1 MTRFIVEGL
10 SNVIR
15 IRVPYQLLL
24 TSLLRF
30 SRFFYIKRASKSY
43 NRNTRLNTHS
53 TISLPWLVSG
63 WNKWKGHFKR
73 GDHAIKRFDF
83 RERQTSAAS
92 YGGSGNENKPRRE
105 DGEGWMRKKKRKH
118 RERIHRPV
126 GSVGHCW
133 GGCLV
138 RRPSSE
144 GATVFPLWHTS
155 PFRSRSLLHRHLCPF
170 LLSERKRGTFPW
182 WREGGGGRGL
192 ARDCHSVMDDSTP
205 TRSIRLPRAC
215 TCLGG
220 ETHPSCSFPSPCRES
235 RRFRPI

>member
-1 MTRFIVEGL
+1 MLGSPIPNKGKSLSIRIQFCTWMTRFIVEGL

-43 NRNTRLNTHS
+43 NRNARLNTHS

-105 DGEGWMRKKKRKH
+105 DGEGWLDEKEKEKTQRENTPSRGICWALLRGLFGSSPVVRGRH
-118 RERIHRPV
+118 RFPSLAHLPFPFSPPSPLPPLSIP
-126 GSVGHCW
+126 
-133 GGCLV
+133 LV
-138 RRPSSE
+138 RKEE
-144 GATVFPLWHTS
+144 G
-155 PFRSRSLLHRHLCPF
+155 HL
-170 LLSERKRGTFPW
+170 SMEVGEG
-182 WREGGGGRGL
+182 RE
-192 ARDCHSVMDDSTP
+192 V
-205 TRSIRLPRAC
+205 
-215 TCLGG
+215 
-220 ETHPSCSFPSPCRES
+220 
-235 RRFRPI
+235 